1 MDTLVVIGYGNM
13 AKAVL
18 SGIFKSEKSSFRL
31 IRVVGRDPQKLRPW
45 VESKLLESSNKTSS
59 KLEILYETTYEAD
72 ITGCDVLLACKPY
85 NLDVFKFK
93 GKANIVYSLLAGI
106 NFATLSKHLKA
117 INLVRVMPNVA
128 ANFGLSSSSV
138 CIEDSKC
145 EYKETIKAFI
155 ECFGNC
161 VFLDSEAKLDASIA
175 TNGST
180 PSMLAIIA
188 QGLIDAGVN
197 QGLQVSDAKSLVAQS
212 FLGVAKMLENY
223 TPREIVDMVTSPAG
237 TTSEANLYLQAKG
250 VQGLVSKAGI
260 KAVLRAKEIARSNA

>member
-1 MDTLVVIGYGNM
+1 MQTLVVIGYGNM

-18 SGIFKSEKSSFRL
+18 SGIFSSEKSKFSL
-31 IRVVGRDPQKLRPW
+31 IRIVGRNPQKLRPW
-45 VESKLLESSNKTSS
+45 IESKLVDS
-59 KLEILYETTYEAD
+59 KLASKNYEILYETSYEAD
-72 ITGCDVLLACKPY
+72 ITDSSLLLACKPY
-85 NLDVFKFK
+85 NLDIFKFK
-93 GKANIVYSLLAGI
+93 GKANITYSLLAGI
-106 NFATLSKHLKA
+106 EFATLDKHLSSST
-117 INLVRVMPNVA
+117 LVRVMPNVA
-128 ANFGLSSSSV
+128 ATFGLSSSSV
-138 CIEDSKC
+138 CIKDSEC
-145 EYKETIKAFI
+145 ECKEEVRNFV

-197 QGLQVSDAKSLVAQS
+197 QGITVSDAKNLVAQS
-212 FLGVAKMLENY
+212 FLGVAKLLENY
-223 TPREIVDMVTSPAG
+223 TPREITDMVTSPAG

-260 KAVLRAKEIARSNA
+260 KAVKKAKEIAKSNA